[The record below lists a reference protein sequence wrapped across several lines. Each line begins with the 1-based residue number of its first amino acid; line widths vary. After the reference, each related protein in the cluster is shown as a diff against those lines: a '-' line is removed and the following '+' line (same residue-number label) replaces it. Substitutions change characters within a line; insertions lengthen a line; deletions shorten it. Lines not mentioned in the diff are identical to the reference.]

1 MNLQHLCSQVI
12 QIAVQ
17 TGKFI
22 QQQQKKIT
30 FDKIEK
36 KGLNDFVTYVDKEAE
51 KRLVDFLKPLVI
63 NAGFITE
70 EKTIPESQHEYTWI
84 IDPLDGTT
92 NFIHGLSPYAI
103 SIALQRNG
111 NTILGIVYEISLD
124 EVFYAYEG
132 THAYLND
139 KPIRVSK
146 ANQVNQSLIATGF
159 PYNDFS
165 KLENFMKSL
174 NHFMHHSHG
183 IRRLGSAATD
193 LVYVACGRFEAFYE
207 YSLKPWDVAAGAYI
221 VEKAGGKVSDF
232 KNGDNYV
239 YCGEIVATNG
249 HLHDDFMSIVQ
260 AYMNM
265 KQNTE

>member
-1 MNLQHLCSQVI
+1 MNLQLLCSQVI
-12 QIAVQ
+12 QIAIQ

-22 QQQQKKIT
+22 QQQQTKIS
-30 FDKIEK
+30 FDNIEK

-51 KRLVDFLKPLVI
+51 TRLVDFLKPLVKD
-63 NAGFITE
+63 AGFITE

-111 NTILGIVYEISLD
+111 ETILGVIYEISLD

-132 THAYLND
+132 THAYLNN
-139 KPIRVSK
+139 KPIHVSK
-146 ANQVNQSLIATGF
+146 TVHINQSLISTGF

-165 KLENFMKSL
+165 RLDNFMKSL
-174 NHFMHHSHG
+174 NYFMHHTHG

-193 LVYVACGRFEAFYE
+193 LAYVACGRFETFYE
-207 YSLKPWDVAAGAYI
+207 YNLKPWDVAAGAYI
-221 VEKAGGKVSDF
+221 VQKAGGKVSDF
-232 KNGDNYV
+232 KNKNQYV
-239 YCGEIVATNG
+239 YGGEIVATNG
-249 HLHDDFMSIVQ
+249 HLHDDFMSTVQ
-260 AYMNM
+260 AYMNT
-265 KQNTE
+265 K